1 MRDAHN
7 HIRIYDLG
15 WKENLLQVLG
25 GGSGGGS
32 DVSRSGK
39 PRPSQWRVWAERIF
53 WGGRG

>member
-1 MRDAHN
+1 MRDAHS

-25 GGSGGGS
+25 GGGGSGS